1 MEELKNSE
9 NVPDLSQKNIKT
21 DLIHFKNDILKDV
34 RSMKLSLAEK
44 YSILEEKLKE
54 KIINYDLTIKSFEQK
69 IFELSKLITIDKTIK
84 EKVESLCEFKEEIRD
99 NIFKQRAKLNE
110 LENKV
115 TKEINRIND
124 ILLDSVIY
132 PGIIG
137 VNSKYKNFHELMD
150 YVMKELSEI
159 TLIKDK
165 NGMDLRPFKKK
176 IEQTVDA
183 FRIQINNMYSKE
195 MTNNAINQSEERML
209 NSLKLYDEK
218 IRSIKVENFSSN
230 LNYTNKLE
238 ELNSKLKNLEK
249 FQKNFEFNSEVLYI
263 KKEIN
268 NIYEI
273 LRDLFSVPEIK
284 KEIEKKN
291 KVYSG
296 VRQYINGVLNA
307 KQLSS
312 MKKFSYGKSNSNEKN
327 NEKSNSA
334 KTSSFPTPENKKSKK
349 SFDKKRLFYN
359 NESRNNRE
367 LGLDNYYNTY
377 NNHDTDNIFIS
388 QNDFAINRI
397 YSQDIK
403 EKNNMEKLINHKNE
417 YEDKKKNIITN
428 SENNNI
434 FENNKLG
441 NKIKKIYKEE
451 KEEQIAK
458 KLNNYEKLNPKNN
471 IEKKENLN
479 QFVISEEDENNLSD
493 NANLIKEKINKVKNN
508 NNLNNNF
515 QNNNNISFD
524 NIKTI
529 KDKTELSNNNIKDK
543 NQNNNYL
550 RILNISRENNNDI
563 YNKNKNN
570 YNSLK
575 KSKEKEYNQSV
586 PLLEIKKEKI
596 NPISNREN
604 IGTQS
609 NKSQFTQAQKGN
621 LFASKT
627 YTSFPFLKQDALK
640 ENKSHKNSN
649 FEKKKLINYINNNYS
664 FILND
669 ENIQYNYYYQK
680 NPKKVLLVNPDMI
693 PNFELRKNNKSANRL
708 NSSNKAISGFRTQKN
723 LDKIV
728 DTMTKG
734 LVTNKKNKLITN
746 GGNIHTYN
754 SLYDIITAHENTYG
768 HNQTSKT
775 KK

>member
-9 NVPDLSQKNIKT
+9 NIPDFSQKTIKV

-34 RSMKLSLAEK
+34 RSMKSSLAEK
-44 YSILEEKLKE
+44 YLILEANLKE
-54 KIINYDLTIKSFEQK
+54 KINHFDLTIKTFEQK
-69 IFELSKLITIDKTIK
+69 IFELSKLITIDKTMK
-84 EKVESLCEFKEEIRD
+84 EKVESLCEFKEESRD

-110 LENKV
+110 LDNKV

-137 VNSKYKNFHELMD
+137 GNSKYKNFHEFMD
-150 YVMKELSEI
+150 YIMKELSEI

-183 FRIQINNMYSKE
+183 FKIQINNMYSKE
-195 MTNNAINQSEERML
+195 MTNNAINQSEERII
-209 NSLKLYDEK
+209 NSLKSYDEK
-218 IRSIKVENFSSN
+218 IKSIKVENFSSN

-238 ELNSKLKNLEK
+238 ELKSKLNNLEK

-268 NIYEI
+268 KIYEI

-312 MKKFSYGKSNSNEKN
+312 MKKFSYGKSNSNEN
-327 NEKSNSA
+327 INEKNNSA
-334 KTSSFPTPENKKSKK
+334 KISSFPSPEKIKSKN
-349 SFDKKRLFYN
+349 SFDRKRLFYN
-359 NESRNNRE
+359 NESRNNNE
-367 LGLDNYYNTY
+367 LVLDNNYNTY
-377 NNHDTDNIFIS
+377 NNNDNVFIS
-388 QNDFAINRI
+388 QKSFLMNRL

-403 EKNNMEKLINHKNE
+403 EKNNMEKLINNKIEN
-417 YEDKKKNIITN
+417 EDKKNNIN
-428 SENNNI
+428 SEKNNT
-434 FENNKLG
+434 FEKNNLD

-451 KEEQIAK
+451 KDEEIIK
-458 KLNNYEKLNPKNN
+458 KSNNYENPNSKNN
-471 IEKKENLN
+471 LEKKENLN
-479 QFVISEEDENNLSD
+479 QFIINEEDENILSD
-493 NANLIKEKINKVKNN
+493 NANLLIEKINKVKNN
-508 NNLNNNF
+508 HNLYNNF
-515 QNNNNISFD
+515 PNNQNISYD
-524 NIKTI
+524 NIKAI
-529 KDKTELSNNNIKDK
+529 KGKTELSNNNKKDK
-543 NQNNNYL
+543 NENNNYL
-550 RILNISRENNNDI
+550 RVLNISRENNNDLYI
-563 YNKNKNN
+563 KNKNN

-596 NPISNREN
+596 NLISNKEN
-604 IGTQS
+604 VGTQS
-609 NKSQFTQAQKGN
+609 NESHFTQAKAGN
-621 LFASKT
+621 LFANKT
-627 YTSFPFLKQDALK
+627 YTSFPYLQKDTSK
-640 ENKSHKNSN
+640 MSK
-649 FEKKKLINYINNNYS
+649 EKKSNKNQIFDKRKLINIINNNNS
-664 FILND
+664 FIVR
-669 ENIQYNYYYQK
+669 ENIQYNNYYTK
-680 NPKKVLLVNPDMI
+680 KPKKILLMNPDLVT
-693 PNFELRKNNKSANRL
+693 NFELRKNNKSANRL
-708 NSSNKAISGFRTQKN
+708 KSSKASCGFRTQKN
-723 LDKIV
+723 FDKIV
-728 DTMTKG
+728 DEMIKG
-734 LVTNKKNKLITN
+734 LVTKKKNKLITN

-768 HNQTSKT
+768 HSQTT
-775 KK
+775 KKKK